1 MSIENKIG
9 DITIFNNYKK
19 TEQKHPDYLHIAME
33 KKFIFHYGNVKAQTQ
48 AQNL

>member
-19 TEQKHPDYLHIAME
+19 TEQKHPDYTGT
-33 KKFIFHYGNVKAQTQ
+33 FT
-48 AQNL
+48 